1 MNGAIPGVY
10 IGIVKS
16 NKLDAEGRIEIT
28 LEGVSGNAKSYPARI
43 ATLMA
48 GNGYGTLLLP
58 EKDDQVLVAFINGAI
73 SEPVVIGGLW
83 SVQDKSPETNASGE
97 NNIKLIRTRSGNEI
111 RIIDEGG
118 KELIEIQSPNG
129 KIMIKGSEITL
140 DGSVHI
146 TGTLDVGPELGSQTH
161 IDGNEITGRSS

>member
-1 MNGAIPGVY
+1 MNGTIPGVY

-43 ATLMA
+43 ATMMA
-48 GNGYGTLLLP
+48 GNAYGTLFLP

-83 SVQDKSPETNASGE
+83 SIQDKSPETNSSGE
-97 NNIKLIRTRSGNEI
+97 NNIKLIKTRSGNEI

-118 KELIEIQSPNG
+118 KELIEIQSPKGNI
-129 KIMIKGSEITL
+129 KIKGSEITL
-140 DGSVHI
+140 DGNVI
-146 TGTLDVGPELGSQTH
+146 VTGTLDIGQEGGLRTH
-161 IDGNEITGRSS
+161 IDKNEISGTEA